1 MARLSRLISFEKILG
16 HYSKPLVQSEIAHFC
31 RGRWV
36 GIHCEALDA
45 RGRKILVRYLK
56 PGVPLRLTKPRD
68 VENLILKFSRLRPR
82 TVYATA
88 NVYGRL
94 GRGGGAADLPNVEA
108 CSPTWDIDNELEGWA
123 ATVQA
128 IKEIT
133 SVLESNGVKESF
145 FVKFSGRGAH
155 VHVHPRAISKRLRAK
170 FGPLNLAWAIVEYV
184 RGKAAARLVEVAAKF
199 KAEGLRVDNEID
211 AQRLFVAPLSL
222 HREENRVAVCLNPEE
237 LDEFD
242 PAVDAEPG
250 RFKHFEGWKAYA
262 AGEAD
267 ELALKAYRSVGGL
280 TSTKPKRKRR
290 HPPLDKQILSLLAKA
305 GWPNSRA

>member
-1 MARLSRLISFEKILG
+1 MAKLSRSVSFEEVLG
-16 HYSKPLVQSEIAHFC
+16 HYSKPLVRSEIARFC
-31 RGRWV
+31 KGRWV

-45 RGRKILVRYLK
+45 RGRKILIRYFK

-68 VENLILKFSRLRPR
+68 VESLISKFSRLKPR
-82 TVYATA
+82 TIYATA

-94 GRGGGAADLPNVEA
+94 GRGEDVVDLSNVEA

-155 VHVHPRAISKRLRAK
+155 VHVHPYAISKGLRVK

-184 RGKAAARLVEVAAKF
+184 RGKVAAKLVEAAAKF

-222 HREENRVAVCLNPEE
+222 HREENKVAVCLNPEE

-242 PAVDAEPG
+242 PASDAEPG

-267 ELALKAYRSVGGL
+267 GLALKAYRSVGGL
-280 TSTKPKRKRR
+280 TQIKPKRKRR
-290 HPPLDKQILSLLAKA
+290 HPPLDKQILSLLARA
-305 GWPNSRA
+305 GQLNGRA